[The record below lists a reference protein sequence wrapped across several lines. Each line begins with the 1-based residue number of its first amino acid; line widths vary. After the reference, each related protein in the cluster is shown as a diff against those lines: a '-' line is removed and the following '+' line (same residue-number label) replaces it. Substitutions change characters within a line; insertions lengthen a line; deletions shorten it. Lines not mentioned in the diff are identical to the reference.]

1 MKNSNLILVFLFLC
15 FNSFCQVKE
24 GTDNLFQLQK
34 KKVSIDID
42 KAIFTSV
49 YQNMYVSKKPDA
61 LVLAVIIPISYDEQ
75 KVKINGGTVVKEIPF
90 KGEKMIHN
98 ENVLCFTGTIIK
110 KGIEFKKQ
118 VYYIKQHKNT
128 CIELTTM
135 LPVNADTKDK
145 KMLINIVNSVIEKN

>member
-1 MKNSNLILVFLFLC
+1 MKNIYLILVFLFLS
-15 FNSFCQVKE
+15 FNNYCQVKE
-24 GTDNLFQLQK
+24 GADNLFELQK
-34 KKVSIDID
+34 KKV
-42 KAIFTSV
+42 AINISKNVFTSV

-61 LVLAVIIPISYDEQ
+61 LVLAVIIPISYDAQ
-75 KVKINGGTVVKEIPF
+75 KAKINGGTVVKEIPF
-90 KGEKMIHN
+90 KGEKMINN

-135 LPVNADTKDK
+135 LPLNADTKDK
-145 KMLINIVNSVIEKN
+145 KMMINIVNSVVKKN